1 MPPRIPRACRKHGCS
16 KTTTDRSG
24 YCQDHMNTGWES
36 HQQGK
41 SRHERGYGSR
51 WDKIRARVLHR
62 DKHLC
67 QECLKSGRP
76 TEAKTV
82 DHIKPKAHGGTDD
95 DSNLQSLCWPC
106 HRSKTASERTR
117 K

>member
-1 MPPRIPRACRKHGCS
+1 MPPRIPRSCRKHGCS

-24 YCQDHMNTGWES
+24 YCQEHMNTGWEN

-41 SRHERGYGSR
+41 SRHERGYGSK

-95 DSNLQSLCWPC
+95 DSNLQSLCWSC

-117 K
+117 G

>member
-24 YCQDHMNTGWES
+24 YCQEHMNTGWES

-41 SRHERGYGSR
+41 SRHERGYGFK

-67 QECLKSGRP
+67 QECLKSDRP

-95 DSNLQSLCWPC
+95 DSNLQALCWSC